1 MSALRVMVVDDD
13 AVVRTLLEEYLAQ
26 TADVTLVGSYESPI
40 AAANALRTEPVDV
53 LFLDVEMPQMSGF
66 DLARALEVRP
76 KVVLVT
82 SKAEYAAEAFD
93 LDVIDF
99 IVKPVSYARLLRAIE
114 RARRRE
120 STTVPEVPTARAA
133 SDHVFVKVEGRL
145 VKVALDEI
153 FWVEAQGDYVLLHT
167 PRKRFMVHGT
177 MKSIEEKLP
186 AADFVRVHRSHLVRI
201 DRIVDVEEGNL
212 VVERNIIPIGASYR
226 APLMA
231 RLDPL

>member
-13 AVVRTLLEEYLAQ
+13 AVVPTLLEEYLAQ

-40 AAANALRTEPVDV
+40 AAANALRTAPVDV
-53 LFLDVEMPQMSGF
+53 LFLDVEMPQMSGL

>member
-26 TADVTLVGSYESPI
+26 TAGVTLVGSYESPI
-40 AAANALRTEPVDV
+40 DAANTLRTEPVDL
-53 LFLDVEMPQMSGF
+53 LFLDVEMPMMSGL

-99 IVKPVSYARLLRAIE
+99 IVKPVSYARLLRALE

-120 STTVPEVPTARAA
+120 STTVEERTVERVTG
-133 SDHVFVKVEGRL
+133 DHVFVKVEGRL
-145 VKVALDEI
+145 VKVALQEI

-167 PRKRFMVHGT
+167 LRKRYMVHGT

-226 APLMA
+226 APLIA